1 MPVVEIDG
9 SRLEGGGQIIRT
21 AVAMSAVS
29 GKPLHIFNIRAN
41 RKQPGLKTQHL
52 EGIKAIA
59 TLCGG
64 ELKGAV
70 LGSKE
75 IFFRPGKLQP
85 KPLEITISTAGSIGL
100 IFQSLKL
107 PAAQAGKP
115 VTVHIKGGAT
125 FGKWSPPV
133 PYTQNVLIPILEKMG
148 YKAEIKINRHGF
160 YPKGGADVTMT
171 IQPFRDLK
179 PLKLLKVGKV
189 KEIEGMSIA
198 STHLQKAR
206 VAERQAQAAATVLK
220 QKGLKGKITPH
231 YVDSVCPGSGITLW
245 AKMSDGSVIGADG
258 LGERGKPSEKVG
270 KEAAT
275 KLLSALRSG
284 TAVDPHLSDQILP
297 MMAFAPGTSSILV
310 PEVTMHAK
318 TNMWVIQKFRNVGF
332 QSRSAEKGLILDC
345 FVL

>member
-29 GKPLHIFNIRAN
+29 GKPLHVFNIRAK

-59 TLCGG
+59 SLCGG

-70 LGSKE
+70 LGSRE

-85 KPLEITISTAGSIGL
+85 KPIEIRVSTAGSIGL

-115 VTVHIKGGAT
+115 VTVHITGGAT
-125 FGKWSPPV
+125 FGKFAPPV
-133 PYTQNVLIPILEKMG
+133 QYTQNVLLPVLEKMG
-148 YKAEIKINRHGF
+148 YKATVEIKRHGF

-179 PLKLLKVGKV
+179 PLKLLKQGKV
-189 KEIEGMSIA
+189 KEIMGVSIA
-198 STHLQKAR
+198 SSALQKAN
-206 VAERQAQAAATVLK
+206 VAERQAQAAAEILK
-220 QKGLKGKITPH
+220 KRGLKGKITPH
-231 YVDSVCPGSGITLW
+231 YVDSACPGSGMVLW
-245 AKMSDGSVIGADG
+245 ARTDGSVMGSDG

-270 KEAAT
+270 REAANG
-275 KLLSALRSG
+275 LLAALDSG
-284 TAVDPHLSDQILP
+284 AAVDRNLSDQLLP

-310 PEVTMHAK
+310 PEITMHAK

-332 QSRSAEKGLILDC
+332 QSRAEKKGVRLDC
-345 FVL
+345 VVL